1 MFVGLAPVVAAASE
15 GTADVSVDRY
25 GGAGR
30 YETSLL
36 VAGAFARDA
45 GGELDWAVMVS
56 GRSWPEAVIAAS
68 VAGVLDAPVLMTP
81 PDELRPDAAEFL
93 ATTGVSSVL
102 VIDTQGPDSDTD
114 ARVSDSVTDALSS
127 LGISSERVSG
137 TDRYATGAAVA
148 RKLGRFLRSASSNPG
163 DVGVMSGLGRT
174 AVVASGE
181 VFADALVAGPFSARG
196 NHPVLLNPPDR
207 LHPEVISYLSRASV
221 DHVVLMGG
229 TAALR
234 AGVEDALTGLGVTVT
249 RLAGATRYD
258 TAIKAAD
265 LMQGRYSDDLA
276 DDCFGRE
283 HIGLARARIPF
294 DSFSAGPLLARLCAP
309 LLLADPQAVPAET
322 GAFLDS
328 ARTTAGS
335 DGIQLTAF
343 GGNAAVSDAALS
355 EYLGTRIITVDAE
368 DGNSSVG
375 DVSASAALPAGSCG
389 GEATDPPTQLLPD
402 LSAFY
407 PAWSPDCRHIAY
419 SSGGAVWVANVDG
432 SEPRRLVGDAN
443 GSSYGAAWS
452 PDGRKIAYAFE

>member
-15 GTADVSVDRY
+15 GTADVSVKRY

-36 VAGAFARDA
+36 VAEAFARDA

-56 GRSWPEAVIAAS
+56 ERSWPEAVVAAS
-68 VAGVLDAPVLMTP
+68 VAGVLDAPMLMTP
-81 PDELRPDAAEFL
+81 PDGLRPDAAEFL
-93 ATTGVSSVL
+93 ATAGVSSVL
-102 VIDTQGPDSDTD
+102 VIDTQGSDSDSD
-114 ARVSDSVTDALSS
+114 ARVSDGVTDALSS

-137 TDRYATGAAVA
+137 TDRFATGAAVA
-148 RKLGRFLRSASSNPG
+148 RKLGRFLRSTSSDTG

-196 NHPVLLNPPDR
+196 SHPVLLTPPDR
-207 LHPEVISYLSRASV
+207 LHPEVIFYLSRASV

-229 TAALR
+229 TAALS

-258 TAIKAAD
+258 TAIRAAE
-265 LMQGRYSDDLA
+265 LVQGRFSVDLA

-283 HIGLARARIPF
+283 HIGLARARVPF

-322 GAFLDS
+322 AAFLDS
-328 ARTTAGS
+328 ARTAAGG
-335 DGIQLTAF
+335 DGIETTVF

-355 EYLGTRIITVDAE
+355 EYLG
-368 DGNSSVG
+368 
-375 DVSASAALPAGSCG
+375 SASRWLM
-389 GEATDPPTQLLPD
+389 
-402 LSAFY
+402 
-407 PAWSPDCRHIAY
+407 
-419 SSGGAVWVANVDG
+419 
-432 SEPRRLVGDAN
+432 RR
-443 GSSYGAAWS
+443 
-452 PDGRKIAYAFE
+452 